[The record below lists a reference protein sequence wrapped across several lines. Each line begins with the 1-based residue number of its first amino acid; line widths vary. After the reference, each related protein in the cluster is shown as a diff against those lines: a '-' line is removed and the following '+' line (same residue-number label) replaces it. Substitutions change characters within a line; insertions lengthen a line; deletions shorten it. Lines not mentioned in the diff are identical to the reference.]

1 MPSRNEQIAAHDFRP
16 SGGTAGE
23 WETVV
28 RRIGGSDVR
37 TENVLAVVEFD
48 ADGGGLTTDQ
58 NGKMIEILG
67 RLEVAADQA
76 VLDSDD
82 WVIQDG
88 PFAGVYRASGLPTS
102 GDGAT
107 KTINLTKRIGRITA
121 RARTR
126 TSG

>member
-28 RRIGGSDVR
+28 RRIGGSADR

-82 WVIQDG
+82 WVVNG
-88 PFAGVYRASGLPTS
+88 KVYRASGVPTS
-102 GDGAT
+102 FDGAT
-107 KTINLTKRIGRITA
+107 KTINLVQRIPKVTSGL
-121 RARTR
+121 RTR
-126 TSG
+126 SNR